1 MGIILLLTALD
12 YLARDVLQSIYH
24 PVKVLTSVNDAFYRH
39 WRCSGYGIHL
49 IISILH
55 DAVDGI
61 ELLGNR
67 CKEGV
72 QSIHILSKC
81 SYILLKC
88 S

>member
-49 IISILH
+49 IK
-55 DAVDGI
+55 VFFMM
-61 ELLGNR
+61 LLTALN
-67 CKEGV
+67 C
-72 QSIHILSKC
+72 
-81 SYILLKC
+81 
-88 S
+88 